1 MSGPLSSVAL
11 TPLQRIQT
19 ILGVEPDGIWG
30 PKSQAALAAECGNAG
45 PARTLSAATVHHVH
59 ASSFADPADIAAF
72 KKCKAKGKTDQE
84 CFEVGDNGVGYWGD
98 DTTNVDQ
105 PFVALHSDHLLERW
119 GSLAAAK
126 HKAVLVECNG
136 KSMQC
141 IVGDLCGVHERV
153 DLAPGA
159 QFVFGLEAP
168 FLVPATWSWV

>member
-1 MSGPLSSVAL
+1 VTKLA
-11 TPLQRIQT
+11 QIQQL
-19 ILGVEPDGIWG
+19 LGVQPDGIWG
-30 PKSQAALAAECGNAG
+30 PKSQAALDTECGRG
-45 PARTLSAATVHHVH
+45 LSAATPTIHQVH
-59 ASSFADPADIAAF
+59 ASSFADPADIEAF
-72 KKCKAKGKTDQE
+72 KKCKATGRTDEQ

-105 PFVALHSDHLLERW
+105 LYVALHADHLRERW

-159 QFVFGLEAP
+159 QFRLRPRGRPSSCRRRGRGCDAVSKVL
-168 FLVPATWSWV
+168 PA